1 MNFDRNKLSSLLQ
14 AESQVFIES
23 NPKSKTLFERANAS
37 LPRGV
42 PMPWMT
48 EWASPLPLFIDHA
61 QGAHVRDVDG
71 HDYVDFCLGDTGALF
86 GHSPEPIANAIAEQA
101 SRGYSYMLP
110 TEDAICVGE
119 ALQQRFKLPYW
130 QFAMTATDANRF
142 AIKLARAVTGRS
154 LIAVFDGCYHGSLDE
169 TLVRLS
175 DGVIQPLTSNIGLG
189 VDPAQ
194 TTSVVE
200 FNDLE
205 GLEAVLK
212 KEDIACL
219 LCEPVLTNNG
229 LVFPEPNFHA
239 TVRELT
245 KNYGTLLVVDET
257 HTICAGPGGATREFA
272 LEPDIIT
279 IGKPISGGIPAAA
292 YGFTELVG
300 QNVSEWIASQDSFV
314 TGIGGTLS
322 GNALSMRAMRACLET
337 VMSDEAY
344 QSMTDKAEQLVKA
357 VEGIIAE
364 FNLPWGI
371 ARLGGRIEYSFH
383 QTEPRNAREAKQHHD
398 AELEKLFRL
407 FFLNRG
413 QMLTIFYNVALIS
426 PQTTLKDIERHA
438 EVFREFAGALSV
450 VSH

>member
-1 MNFDRNKLSSLLQ
+1 MDIDRDKLSSLLK
-14 AESQVFIES
+14 AESQRFVEA
-23 NPKSKTLFERANAS
+23 NPKSEALFERANAS

-48 EWASPLPLFIDHA
+48 EWASPFPLFIEHA

-86 GHSPEPIANAIAEQA
+86 GHSPEAIANAVTAQA
-101 SRGYSYMLP
+101 NRGYSYMLP
-110 TEDAICVGE
+110 TEDAVCVGE
-119 ALQQRFKLPYW
+119 ALQQRFNLPYW
-130 QFAMTATDANRF
+130 QFAMTATDAIRF

-169 TLVRLS
+169 TLVSLS
-175 DGVIQPLTSNIGLG
+175 DGVMQSLTSNIGLG
-189 VDPAQ
+189 VDPQQ
-194 TTSVVE
+194 TTRVVE

-212 KEDIACL
+212 KQDIACL

-229 LVFPEPNFHA
+229 LVFPEPGFHA

-245 KNYGTLLVVDET
+245 EKYGTLLVVDET

-292 YGFTELVG
+292 YGCSELIGRQVG
-300 QNVSEWIASQDSFV
+300 EWIAGQESFV

-337 VMSDEAY
+337 VMSDDAY
-344 QSMTDKAEQLVKA
+344 ASMTEKAEVLVQA
-357 VEGIIAE
+357 VEGIIVA
-364 FNLPWGI
+364 FNLPWSI
-371 ARLGGRIEYSFH
+371 ARLGARIEYSFH
-383 QTEPRNAREAKQHHD
+383 QTKPRNAREATQYHD

-413 QMLTIFYNVALIS
+413 VMLTIFYNVALIS
-426 PQTTLKDIERHA
+426 PQTTQQDIERHV
-438 EVFREFAGALSV
+438 EVFREFADALLS
-450 VSH
+450 